1 MRMTSKLKSI
11 DLATARSDEFL
22 TNVFGYPCWM
32 TQGPYNV
39 ELVRSD
45 LMAMPFPSFVWLKV
59 EGKKDPSI
67 AQFKKMG
74 FETISEEV
82 TYERPASKEKAA
94 KSSSDEFDIISLSA
108 KKAAG
113 DTALSKVVGD
123 LAANAMTNSRFHQ
136 DPSIPPELAA
146 DVKRRWIMNFFA
158 SKRGQ
163 KMIIARA
170 KDGTVI
176 GCNQILYDGTTR
188 VIDLICTSEEWRRK
202 GVAHAMIEA
211 MFEPNKE
218 TRVGSQSINKAA
230 DKLYR
235 GLGFKPVSTSI
246 CMHWHAKDI

>member
-22 TNVFGYPCWM
+22 SNVFGYPCWM
-32 TQGPYNV
+32 TKGPYNV

-59 EGKKDPSI
+59 EGEKDPSI
-67 AQFKKMG
+67 AQFNKMG
-74 FETISEEV
+74 FQTVVDEI
-82 TYERPASKEKAA
+82 TYERPASKEKHA
-94 KSSSDEFDIISLSA
+94 KSSSDDFDIITLSA

-123 LAANAMTNSRFHQ
+123 LAANAMTTSRFHQ
-136 DPSIPPELAA
+136 DTLISPELAA
-146 DVKRRWIMNFFA
+146 DVKRRWAMNFFA
-158 SKRGQ
+158 GKRGQ

-176 GCNQILYDGTTR
+176 GCNQIMYDGATR
-188 VIDLICTSEEWRRK
+188 VIDLICTSAAWRRK
-202 GVAHAMIEA
+202 GVARAMIEA
-211 MFEPNKE
+211 MFEPTKA
-218 TRVGSQSINKAA
+218 TSVGSQANNKAA

-235 GLGFKPVSTSI
+235 SLGFKPTSTSV
-246 CMHWHAKDI
+246 CMHWHAKEI